1 MNYLIT
7 IALLWYLSE
16 RWPAFEVGL
25 KVLMF
30 FVGLTGFLIIART
43 GYPLLV
49 LKALGRAS
57 ADFVTG
63 IFGLVKILLF
73 D

>member
-1 MNYLIT
+1 MTFLLI
-7 IALLWYLSE
+7 IALLWYTSE

-30 FVGLTGFLIIART
+30 FVGVTGALVIART

-49 LKALGRAS
+49 LKALGQAS
-57 ADFVTG
+57 VDFVTG
-63 IFGLVKILLF
+63 VFGLVKILLF